1 MTVKPDPSKIEEVQ
15 KMMPLQDK
23 AAVERLIETVSFLSK
38 FVLKLSGVMRPIYD
52 LARPTFKWMWD
63 AVHYKAFAEMKHS
76 LTQAPVLA
84 YFDPKA

>member
-23 AAVERLIETVSFLSK
+23 AAVERLIETVNFLSK

-52 LARPTFKWMWD
+52 LAHPTFKWMWD
-63 AVHYKAFAEMKHS
+63 AVH
-76 LTQAPVLA
+76 
-84 YFDPKA
+84 